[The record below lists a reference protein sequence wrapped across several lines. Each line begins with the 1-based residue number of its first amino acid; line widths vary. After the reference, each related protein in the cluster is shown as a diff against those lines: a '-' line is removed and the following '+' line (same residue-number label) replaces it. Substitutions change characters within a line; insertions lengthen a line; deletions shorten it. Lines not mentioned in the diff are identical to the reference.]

1 LGGGEPLEMIN
12 RFGSLIEHVHWK
24 DLPEEMVE
32 KRGTQ
37 FGCGMTLTALG
48 DGTIGIEAIY
58 NALVK
63 AGFDGYTTLEVAGED
78 AVLKSFEFL
87 KKLGAV

>member
-1 LGGGEPLEMIN
+1 MIAK
-12 RFGSLIEHVHWK
+12 FGSKIEHVHWK
-24 DLPEEMVE
+24 DLPQEMVE

-48 DGTIGIEAIY
+48 EGVIDIEAIY
-58 NALVK
+58 KALVK
-63 AGFDGYTTLEVAGED
+63 AGFDGYSTLEIAGEE